1 MKFDVRYNL
10 VTHFTFYSDRKT
22 FVFSITVHLHTPPHT
37 SAHLCT
43 PLYASAHLCTH
54 IHASAHLC
62 TPLHTSARLCTPL
75 DRQSLITAGANFEPI
90 MNQLSPI
97 DLRVPVPHLNAPTHD
112 ITLDMH
118 TCCLYAVVMLFELT

>member
-22 FVFSITVHLHTPPHT
+22 FVFSITVHLH
-37 SAHLCT
+37 
-43 PLYASAHLCTH
+43 
-54 IHASAHLC
+54 